1 MIKYKNKN
9 HTQKRGEIIVLNFKK
24 VTYGFSIVSLTG
36 ILTIPIMRV
45 NANRISPK
53 SNIIIANIN
62 SSSDTLSAYNIANK
76 YGYNVIL
83 IDNHLELPKKVK
95 NKYSKNAIIIGGP
108 NTINDSLLHDI
119 TNHFQEVIRISGKDR
134 YETNEKTIEFIK
146 SYDNIENLF

>member
-1 MIKYKNKN
+1 M
-9 HTQKRGEIIVLNFKK
+9 LNFKK
-24 VTYGFSIVSLTG
+24 VVYGFSIVSLTG
-36 ILTIPIMRV
+36 ILTIPIMKV

-83 IDNHLELPKKVK
+83 VNNHLKLPKEVK

-108 NTINDSLLHDI
+108 NTINDSLLHYI
-119 TNHFQEVIRISGKDR
+119 TNHFQDGIRLKVKDR
-134 YETNEKTIEFIK
+134 YETNEKTMEFIQ
-146 SYDNIENLF
+146 SYDDIENLF